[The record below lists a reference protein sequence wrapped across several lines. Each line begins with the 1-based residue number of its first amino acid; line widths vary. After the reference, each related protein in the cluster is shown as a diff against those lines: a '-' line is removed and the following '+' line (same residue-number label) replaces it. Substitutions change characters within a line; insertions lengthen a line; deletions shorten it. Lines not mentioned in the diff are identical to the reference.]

1 MVELLYA
8 DLTDKIRQ
16 AAFEVHQYFGSG
28 FLEKVYENALKYK
41 LELLKFQVKQQF
53 SIPVYFID
61 NVKVGDYFA
70 NLFVENKIII
80 ELKTV
85 SSLDKIHYAQ
95 LKNYLKATKIK
106 LGLLINFGAPQLQF
120 KRIIL

>member
-8 DLTDKIRQ
+8 DLTEKIRQ

-28 FLEKVYENALKYK
+28 FLEKVYENGLKYK
-41 LELLKFQVKQQF
+41 LELLGLQVEQQF

-70 NLFVENKIII
+70 DLFVEKKIII

-106 LGLLINFGAPQLQF
+106 LGLLINFGAPKLQF

>member
-1 MVELLYA
+1 MVELLHA
-8 DLTDKIRQ
+8 DLTEKIRQ

-28 FLEKVYENALKYK
+28 FLEKVYENGLKYK
-41 LELLKFQVKQQF
+41 LELLKLQVEQQF

-70 NLFVENKIII
+70 DLFVEEKIII

-106 LGLLINFGAPQLQF
+106 LGLLINFGASQLQF